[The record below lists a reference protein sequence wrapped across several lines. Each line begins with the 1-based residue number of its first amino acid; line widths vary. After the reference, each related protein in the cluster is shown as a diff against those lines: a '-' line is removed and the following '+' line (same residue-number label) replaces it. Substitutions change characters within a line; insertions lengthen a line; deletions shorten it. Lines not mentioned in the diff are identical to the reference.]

1 DGGTSGNVGRP
12 SWPNALQVE
21 KMLRITPELAKTERG
36 PISMSGPSTFSMSPN
51 RATLAEKSNRFSS
64 LAAAQPLNIL
74 SRPETLNASG
84 SRRLPD
90 GHQPQCPFSH

>member
-1 DGGTSGNVGRP
+1 MND
-12 SWPNALQVE
+12 
-21 KMLRITPELAKTERG
+21 
-36 PISMSGPSTFSMSPN
+36 PSTFSMSPN
-51 RATLAEKSNRFSS
+51 QATLAEKSIRFSP

-90 GHQPQCPFSH
+90 GHQPQCPFSPRFPRVRPIS